1 MFIFNS
7 TVKYRYIEKEF
18 KAALTY
24 RFFVAIYRPDSKF
37 AVNPLR

>member
-7 TVKYRYIEKEF
+7 TVKYRYIEKGF